1 MVVALKHGRGSGPK
15 TLLVVAGSIPLGSP
29 PAKNHRIRLIY
40 SSELEGFGLRNDTW
54 WRPSHSLSASK
65 TAGSLLALLWVLLG
79 TLGVSVSLD
88 TNSASMPHMCE
99 LGFET
104 PGDEV

>member
-1 MVVALKHGRGSGPK
+1 MPSAVFGTNA
-15 TLLVVAGSIPLGSP
+15 LLVVAGSTP
-29 PAKNHRIRLIY
+29 PSWFPR
-40 SSELEGFGLRNDTW
+40 
-54 WRPSHSLSASK
+54 HSLSAS
-65 TAGSLLALLWVLLG
+65 TLRALLWVLLG

-104 PGDEV
+104 PGDKV

>member
-1 MVVALKHGRGSGPK
+1 MTAAFNGYASEYGSRGPERG
-15 TLLVVAGSIPLGSP
+15 TRHVPLS
-29 PAKNHRIRLIY
+29 KNHRIRLIY

-104 PGDEV
+104 PGDKV

>member
-1 MVVALKHGRGSGPK
+1 MLRGGG
-15 TLLVVAGSIPLGSP
+15 VG
-29 PAKNHRIRLIY
+29 RIRSQPPKML
-40 SSELEGFGLRNDTW
+40 
-54 WRPSHSLSASK
+54 ASQ
-65 TAGSLLALLWVLLG
+65 AGLLALLWVLLG

-104 PGDEV
+104 PGDKV

>member
-1 MVVALKHGRGSGPK
+1 M
-15 TLLVVAGSIPLGSP
+15 I
-29 PAKNHRIRLIY
+29 
-40 SSELEGFGLRNDTW
+40 
-54 WRPSHSLSASK
+54 RPSHSLSASK

-104 PGDEV
+104 PGDKV